1 MMRNGLSILLV
12 AVMALGT
19 IVCPCEVQAS
29 VMVKDAVEDVVEGHA
44 HHQDQTDSAIDADCV
59 HSDCETPCTMLSATP
74 RSGEGVVAL
83 AFQTP
88 ELDDPEYIAV
98 FDIVPYLRPL
108 VVLSTWPVRQNI
120 SFRTDTPVRRFDRL
134 LD

>member
-1 MMRNGLSILLV
+1 
-12 AVMALGT
+12 
-19 IVCPCEVQAS
+19 
-29 VMVKDAVEDVVEGHA
+29 
-44 HHQDQTDSAIDADCV
+44 
-59 HSDCETPCTMLSATP
+59 MLSATP
-74 RSGEGVVAL
+74 RSGEGVLAL